1 MNDELNL
8 SLLSDEAL
16 RDHVTTQRWFGAK
29 SREVSHFG
37 VLETMVLKDDAPPML
52 VNALLEVRFGAGTH
66 EVYQLPLGFR
76 PEPWELGVVV
86 RGGGWAAYDALQD
99 PELALDIY
107 GRMRADAADEGFHA
121 ARDLPAASQARS
133 VGVEQSNTSVV
144 FDDATVLKLYRRVE
158 PGENPELELLRFL
171 STRGF
176 AHIAPL
182 AGWWEMA
189 DARTMDATLGI
200 LQDFV
205 ADGRDGWEMILASLQ
220 AGDERLAD
228 IQALG
233 VAVGELHAAL
243 GSDASDPDFAPEE
256 PSVENLALLTATI
269 DEEIERVFRD
279 LPENPELETISY
291 RGEEVRE
298 KLRGLST
305 LGAAGKV
312 IRHHGDLHLGQ
323 VLLSAQRGWVILDFE
338 GEPARSLPERRRKRS
353 PLRDVAGMLR
363 SFAYAAA
370 AVERQRG
377 TPAPEGWEARA
388 REAFLVGYRETADP
402 SLLPPSDGATQ
413 QLLSVFE
420 LEKAVYELR
429 YELDNRPDWVG
440 IPVAAIV
447 RLLDQDAA

>member
-1 MNDELNL
+1 M
-8 SLLSDEAL
+8 
-16 RDHVTTQRWFGAK
+16 
-29 SREVSHFG
+29 
-37 VLETMVLKDDAPPML
+37 
-52 VNALLEVRFGAGTH
+52 
-66 EVYQLPLGFR
+66 
-76 PEPWELGVVV
+76 

-107 GRMRADAADEGFHA
+107 ARMRADAADEGFHA
-121 ARDLPAASQARS
+121 ARDLPAASEARS

-171 STRGF
+171 SQRGF

-189 DARTMDATLGI
+189 DTRTMDATLGI

-205 ADGRDGWEMILASLQ
+205 ADGRDGWETVLASLE

-233 VAVGELHAAL
+233 VAVGELHAVL

-279 LPENPELETISY
+279 LPENPELEPISY

-305 LGAAGKV
+305 LGAG
-312 IRHHGDLHLGQ
+312 GQ
-323 VLLSAQRGWVILDFE
+323 GH
-338 GEPARSLPERRRKRS
+338 PPPRR
-353 PLRDVAGMLR
+353 PPPGPG
-363 SFAYAAA
+363 AAA
-370 AVERQRG
+370 R
-377 TPAPEGWEARA
+377 P
-388 REAFLVGYRETADP
+388 
-402 SLLPPSDGATQ
+402 GA
-413 QLLSVFE
+413 
-420 LEKAVYELR
+420 A
-429 YELDNRPDWVG
+429 G
-440 IPVAAIV
+440 
-447 RLLDQDAA
+447 